1 MGSVEEWDIM
11 EGSLEHGAGV
21 SPSKVKVS
29 IKGSRSQGTHWN
41 GFRPSL
47 WKPVGKTLGTANP
60 TLSKQGWW
68 TPTSRPA
75 QPCSALQNLTTRS
88 VCAHHPWL
96 TSKLP
101 NKVVWL
107 WAGNSVWNNLD

>member
-1 MGSVEEWDIM
+1 MLAHASAKGMSGPGPAVGSVEDRD
-11 EGSLEHGAGV
+11 EHGAGI

-60 TLSKQGWW
+60 TL
-68 TPTSRPA
+68 
-75 QPCSALQNLTTRS
+75 
-88 VCAHHPWL
+88 
-96 TSKLP
+96 
-101 NKVVWL
+101 
-107 WAGNSVWNNLD
+107 